1 MEHDKWLEVIDYN
14 YIQHVV
20 DNVNERGMD
29 NHIQECDNY
38 EQLLVR
44 KEFSDLVMYEIYEA
58 YFYADRHEFDLLL
71 IEELV
76 KSAIAFF
83 TSEELREANTTLR
96 QYLIQNIP
104 AIISIEICTYIKKRF
119 HINKERNIKYD
130 NIKSNIDKIQKY
142 FKKELYIDTEKIR
155 QIFDEDEMK
164 IIPLLKLL
172 GCKHYIND
180 GQDFW
185 MKPE

>member
-1 MEHDKWLEVIDYN
+1 MKNDKWLEMINFN

-20 DNVNERGMD
+20 DNVNERGID
-29 NHIQECDNY
+29 DHIQECDNY

-44 KEFSDLVMYEIYEA
+44 KEFSDLVVYEIYDA

-76 KSAIAFF
+76 KSVITFF

-104 AIISIEICTYIKKRF
+104 TIICIEICTYIKKNFYVNR
-119 HINKERNIKYD
+119 ERNVKYD
-130 NIKSNIDKIQKY
+130 DIKTNVDKIQKY
-142 FKKELYIDTEKIR
+142 FKSELYIDTKNIK
-155 QIFDEDEMK
+155 QIFNEDEMK
-164 IIPLLKLL
+164 IIPILKLL
-172 GCKHYIND
+172 GCKHYIID
-180 GQDFW
+180 EQDFW
-185 MKPE
+185 VKPE